1 MPSWMLLLTVVL
13 PLFGGTAM
21 YFFAKFFPI
30 RGRLIL
36 GWTTVGLTSVL
47 TLLLVIFGVDEPL
60 MLFSF
65 APGLDVVLRLD
76 GMGRFFAALVA
87 VLWPLTTCY
96 AKGYMTHMPH
106 RTLFYSFFLMA
117 YSTTL
122 GVAFSGS
129 FVTLYCFYELL
140 TLSTLPLVMHALTP
154 EAIRAGLR
162 YLALSIGGAAFA
174 LVGMIFLH
182 NQGVSLNFRAG
193 GWVSADTE
201 NTLMLQMAYFTMYMG
216 FGVKAAIFPFH
227 SWLPSAAVAPTPV
240 TALLHAVAV
249 VKSGAFAI
257 LRLTYF
263 CFGTAILAGTWA
275 QGSAMV
281 MALLT
286 ILFGSSVALKQSHW
300 KRRLAY
306 STISNLSYL
315 LFGITLMSPAGMVAA
330 MLHLI
335 FHALTKILAFFAAG
349 NVLHMTERE
358 YQPQLNGL
366 GYKMPVTFVCFTIS
380 ALSLTGVPGLC
391 VFVSK
396 TALVSAAF
404 DLTHPIA
411 WAGAVVIILS
421 ALLTAIYMISTAV
434 RAWYPNRD
442 ETLQLDDVREAD
454 ATMWIPM
461 VIIAAAIVV
470 LGLCAAPV
478 VSAAQS
484 IAALCF

>member
-1 MPSWMLLLTVVL
+1 MPSWMLLLTVAL
-13 PLFGGTAM
+13 PMAGGVAL
-21 YFFAKFFPI
+21 YFLGKYLPVI
-30 RGRLIL
+30 GRLIL
-36 GWTTVGLTSVL
+36 AWCTVGLTTVL
-47 TLLLVIFGVDEPL
+47 ALLLVIFGAEGPL
-60 MLFSF
+60 VLFSF

-76 GMGRFFAALVA
+76 NMGRFFTALVA
-87 VLWPLTTCY
+87 SLWPLTTCY
-96 AKGYMTHMPH
+96 AKGYMSHLHH

-117 YSTTL
+117 YSATL

-154 EAIRAGLR
+154 EAIRAGLK
-162 YLALSIGGAAFA
+162 YLAMSIGGAAFA
-174 LVGMIFLH
+174 LVGMIYLH
-182 NQGVSLNFRAG
+182 SQGVSLNFQAG
-193 GWVSADTE
+193 GWVSADAE
-201 NTLMLQMAYFTMYMG
+201 NAALLRLVYFTMFMG

-227 SWLPSAAVAPTPV
+227 GWLPAAAVAPTPV

-263 CFGTAILAGTWA
+263 CFGTALLAGSWA
-275 QGSAMV
+275 QNAAV
-281 MALLT
+281 FMALLT
-286 ILFGSSVALKQSHW
+286 ILYGSTMALKQSHW

-306 STISNLSYL
+306 STVSNLSYL
-315 LFGITLMSPAGMVAA
+315 LFGIALMSPEGMTAA
-330 MLHLI
+330 LLHMV

-366 GYKMPVTFVCFTIS
+366 ARKMPATFVCFTIS

-396 TALVSAAF
+396 TALVSSAF
-404 DLTHPIA
+404 AQTQPLA

-421 ALLTAIYMISTAV
+421 ALLTAMYMLSTVV
-434 RAWYPNRD
+434 RAWFPTRG
-442 ETLQLDDVREAD
+442 ETLQLEDVREAE
-454 ATMWIPM
+454 ATMWVPM
-461 VIIAAAIVV
+461 VLIAAAIVV
-470 LGLCAAPV
+470 LGLWAGPL

-484 IAALCF
+484 VAALCF

>member
-1 MPSWMLLLTVVL
+1 MPSWILLLTVAL
-13 PLFGGTAM
+13 PFVGGVAL
-21 YFFAKFFPI
+21 YFLGKFVPI
-30 RGRLIL
+30 LGRLL
-36 GWTTVGLTSVL
+36 LVWCTVGLTTVL
-47 TLLLVIFGVDEPL
+47 TLLLVLFGVDEPL
-60 MLFSF
+60 PLFSF
-65 APGLDVVLRLD
+65 ATGLDVVLRLD
-76 GMGRFFAALVA
+76 NMGRFFAALVA
-87 VLWPLTTCY
+87 CLWPLTTCY
-96 AKGYMTHMPH
+96 AKGYMTHQHH

-117 YSTTL
+117 YSATL

-129 FVTLYCFYELL
+129 FVTLYCYYELL

-154 EAIRAGLR
+154 EAIRAGLK
-162 YLALSIGGAAFA
+162 YLELSIGGAAFA

-182 NQGVSLNFRAG
+182 SQGVSLNFRAG
-193 GWVSADTE
+193 GWITVDTK
-201 NTLMLQMAYFTMYMG
+201 NTLMLQMAYITMFMG

-227 SWLPSAAVAPTPV
+227 GWLPSAAVAPTPV

-263 CFGTAILAGTWA
+263 CFGTAILAGSWA
-275 QGSAMV
+275 QSAAMV

-286 ILFGSSVALKQSHW
+286 ILFGSTVALKQSHW

-306 STISNLSYL
+306 STVSNLSYL
-315 LFGITLMSPAGMVAA
+315 LFGIALMSPEGMVAA
-330 MLHLI
+330 LLHMV

-366 GYKMPVTFVCFTIS
+366 GRKMPVTFVCFTIS

-404 DLTHPIA
+404 GLTQPIA
-411 WAGAVVIILS
+411 WVGAVVIILS
-421 ALLTAIYMISTAV
+421 ALLTAVYMISTEV
-434 RAWYPNRD
+434 RAWFPNRD
-442 ETLQLDDVREAD
+442 EVLQLDGVREAD
-454 ATMWIPM
+454 ATMWVPM
-461 VIIAAAIVV
+461 VLIAAAIVV
-470 LGLCAAPV
+470 LGLFATPV
-478 VSAAQS
+478 VSAAQAV
-484 IAALCF
+484 AALCF